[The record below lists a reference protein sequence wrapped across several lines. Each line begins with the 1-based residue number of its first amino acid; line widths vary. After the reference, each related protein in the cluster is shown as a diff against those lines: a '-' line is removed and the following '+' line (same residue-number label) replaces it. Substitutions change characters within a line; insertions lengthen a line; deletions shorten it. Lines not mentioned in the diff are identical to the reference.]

1 MNLIVC
7 LDERLGMM
15 FNKRRQ
21 SSDRGQ
27 IADMKALVGDEPL
40 NVSPYTAELLCS
52 SGINLR
58 TTDSP
63 SECDGYCFIENTD
76 LPPANKVEKLIIYR
90 WGRRYPSDKRFTL
103 DMSAFRLVE
112 RYEFSGTSHNNIT
125 REIYER

>member
-1 MNLIVC
+1 MKLIVC

-27 IADMKALVGDEPL
+27 IADMKELLSGEPL
-40 NVSPYTAELLCS
+40 AVSPYTAELLS
-52 SGINLR
+52 DKGIELLVS
-58 TTDSP
+58 DSP
-63 SECDGYCFIENTD
+63 RKYGGYCFIEDTD
-76 LPPANKVEKLIIYR
+76 LPPVCEIEKLIIYR

-103 DMSAFRLVE
+103 DIRDLRLVDSF
-112 RYEFSGTSHNNIT
+112 EFSGTSHDNIT

>member
-27 IADMKALVGDEPL
+27 AADMKALLSGEPL
-40 NVSPYTAELLCS
+40 AVSPYSAKLLSDSGIELLVS
-52 SGINLR
+52 EAPEKHSG
-58 TTDSP
+58 
-63 SECDGYCFIENTD
+63 YVFIEDTE
-76 LPPANKVEKLIIYR
+76 LPDIAEVERLIIYH

-103 DMSAFRLVE
+103 DMGAFKLIE
-112 RYEFSGTSHNNIT
+112 SFEFSGTSHDKIT
-125 REIYER
+125 REIYTR

>member
-27 IADMKALVGDEPL
+27 VADMRALLCGEVL
-40 NVSPYTAELLCS
+40 AVSPYTAKLLSETGIELFVTEEPEKY
-52 SGINLR
+52 G
-58 TTDSP
+58 
-63 SECDGYCFIENTD
+63 GYAFIEDTE
-76 LPPANKVEKLIIYR
+76 LPSATEVDKLIIYH

-103 DMSAFRLVE
+103 DMGDFKLLEST
-112 RYEFSGTSHNNIT
+112 EFSGTSHDKIT
-125 REIYER
+125 REIYKR

>member
-27 IADMKALVGDEPL
+27 VADMKELLFGEPL
-40 NVSPYTAELLCS
+40 SVSPYTAKLLLE
-52 SGINLR
+52 SGIEL
-58 TTDSP
+58 SV
-63 SECDGYCFIENTD
+63 SETPEKQSGYVFIEDTE
-76 LPPANKVEKLIIYR
+76 LPNIDKVQKLIIYR

-103 DMSAFRLVE
+103 DINEFRLVE
-112 RYEFSGTSHNNIT
+112 SREFCGTSHDKIT
-125 REIYER
+125 REIYTR